1 MFRDI
6 TIGQYYPTGSV
17 IHKLDP
23 RVKLIAT
30 CLFIISI
37 FTFKNLSGYIV
48 AAAYLLIVIIVSKVP
63 LRYILKGFRSVLILV
78 IFTAVFNLYAAGV
91 ISALFFVIRII
102 FIIMGSS
109 LLTYTTTPK
118 QLTDGIE
125 KLFGP
130 LNKIKVPVHEF
141 ALIMSLALRFIPIL
155 VEETDKIIKAQTSRG
170 ANYDEGGL
178 IVKAKSVISLLIP
191 LLASAMRRAGD
202 LALAMDARCYN
213 GGEGRTKM
221 KPLMYVK
228 RDYVA
233 YAVVLLYLI
242 LLFALGRYVNL

>member
-1 MFRDI
+1 MLRDI

-23 RVKLIAT
+23 RVKLVAT

-37 FTFKNLSGYIV
+37 FTIKSFAGYI
-48 AAAYLLIVIIVSKVP
+48 AAAGYLLAVIAVSGVP
-63 LRYILKGFRSVLILV
+63 LRYILKGFRAVLILI
-78 IFTAVFNLYAAGV
+78 IFTAAFNLYAAGV
-91 ISALFFVIRII
+91 KSALFFVIRII
-102 FIIMGSS
+102 FVIMGSS

-125 KLFGP
+125 KLLGP
-130 LNKIKVPVHEF
+130 LNKIRIPVHEF

-178 IVKAKSVISLLIP
+178 IAKAKSVVSLLIP
-191 LLASAMRRAGD
+191 LLVSAIRRATE

-221 KPLMYVK
+221 KPLLYVG

-233 YAVVLLYLI
+233 YVIVLLYLI
-242 LLFALGRYVNL
+242 VSFILGRYVIL

>member
-37 FTFKNLSGYIV
+37 FTFKNMSGYIA

-78 IFTAVFNLYAAGV
+78 IFTAVFNLYAAGA